1 MRIASW
7 LVPVLVVATVACSGC
22 KKKKA
27 PIDAPPPPIDAPKKD
42 ISTGAGPG
50 PRQLVA
56 LGDPFHAEA
65 DGPGAGE
72 PGLAVDA
79 DGKPLL
85 AWIEKNKVHVRR
97 WNGSAWD
104 TLGTAPVNG
113 EKGRASGR
121 PSIAFED
128 GGSILVGWLELNKN
142 DISVFQVARWKD
154 NAWAPLGELGGGK
167 AHVIDPVLATSPF
180 GAITV
185 WREPEKPGVEV
196 VHVAALD
203 ATGAWKPLGG
213 APVSLSPSGSP
224 LGGSDGI
231 LRGAPDSTTG
241 VAPAIATSKG
251 GVLVGWIERSP
262 APVLQL
268 RRWDA
273 ATSTWTEV
281 PAPEGADGDSTL
293 AIALSPDG
301 TATVALSYNIGLRQ
315 VVTLAPGATEW
326 TKIDVPEMA
335 NGYVRDQRLASVED
349 GRVLFSYSFGG
360 RFAWWDGKQWTA
372 TPVGV
377 MAPSMVVPV
386 AVGGPGGGVF
396 VGWSQGPANGPARV
410 RVLEVKKEALGQK

>member
-1 MRIASW
+1 MRISTW
-7 LVPVLVVATVACSGC
+7 LVPVLVIATVACSGC

-27 PIDAPPPPIDAPKKD
+27 PIDAPPPPIDAPEKD

-56 LGDPFHAEA
+56 LGEPFHVEA
-65 DGPGAGE
+65 DGPGAGD

-79 DGKPLL
+79 EGKPLL
-85 AWIEKNKVHVRR
+85 AFVEKGKVHVRR
-97 WNGSAWD
+97 WNGTAWD
-104 TLGTAPVNG
+104 ALGTPPNG
-113 EKGRASGR
+113 ETGRASGR

-128 GGSILVGWLELNKN
+128 GGGILVGWLEMNKN

-154 NAWAPLGELGGGK
+154 NAWAPLGELGSGK
-167 AHVIDPVLATSPF
+167 EQVVDPVLATSPF
-180 GAITV
+180 GAVAV
-185 WREPEKPGVEV
+185 WREAEKLGVDV
-196 VHVAALD
+196 VHVASLD

-213 APVSLSPSGSP
+213 
-224 LGGSDGI
+224 DGT
-231 LRGAPDSTTG
+231 LRGAPDSTTK
-241 VAPAIATSKG
+241 VAPALATSKG

-273 ATSTWTEV
+273 ASSAWIEV

-293 AIALSPDG
+293 ALALSPDG
-301 TATVALSYNIGLRQ
+301 TATVSLSYNIGLRQ

-326 TKIDVPEMA
+326 KKIDVPELS
-335 NGYVRDQRLASVED
+335 NGYVRDQRLAAVED
-349 GRVLFSYSFGG
+349 GRVLFSYSFAG
-360 RFAWWDGKQWTA
+360 RFGWWDGKEWTA

-377 MAPSMVVPV
+377 MAPSMVVPY
-386 AVGGPGGGVF
+386 AVGGPGGVVF

-410 RVLEVKKEALGQK
+410 RVLEVKKQALGE